1 MTTPTYCLIIRM
13 KNHIMICGNAKC
25 IVGCGVFCMK
35 KKLVLTM
42 FVISVSSVLFA
53 CSFSDSV
60 ITSENAGSEILLAEE
75 NGFVDDTSKE
85 EESANGQET
94 KDKKDNTDLNDKNNN
109 DTNITDKDSKE
120 DKNKDE
126 NSKDNKA
133 DKDTNKE
140 NNKDNKKDN
149 NKDENKD
156 DKNKAD
162 KNGEVD
168 DSDLK
173 VASKEQAEK
182 EAAEKTDTEKTDT
195 EQENKEQVILAET
208 DQTAAEIEAQA
219 ETQRIEL
226 EQTEAERIAEEQAA
240 AVAAAEEAERLA
252 LLQEAATAASS
263 DDGLALVNAAR
274 AEAGLG
280 AVSYDATLNV
290 LAYQRASEIC
300 ECWGHLRPDGSL
312 CFTILD
318 QNGVNYSACGE
329 NIAAGQ
335 ENISEVINMWLNSPG
350 HRANILNGAYNR
362 MGIAVYY
369 GGEYGTYWV
378 QIFTN

>member
-1 MTTPTYCLIIRM
+1 
-13 KNHIMICGNAKC
+13 MICGNAKC

-208 DQTAAEIEAQA
+208 DQTAAEIEAV
-219 ETQRIEL
+219 L
-226 EQTEAERIAEEQAA
+226 EAI
-240 AVAAAEEAERLA
+240 
-252 LLQEAATAASS
+252 
-263 DDGLALVNAAR
+263 DGVIVPANN
-274 AEAGLG
+274 GK
-280 AVSYDATLNV
+280 V
-290 LAYQRASEIC
+290 LAINNGKIEARSVQWGGGSAVVGHYQGEGGLQQLGRADLQHRVGLRHHEFA
-300 ECWGHLRPDGSL
+300 HLHAVDLHGSRL
-312 CFTILD
+312 
-318 QNGVNYSACGE
+318 V
-329 NIAAGQ
+329 
-335 ENISEVINMWLNSPG
+335 
-350 HRANILNGAYNR
+350 
-362 MGIAVYY
+362 
-369 GGEYGTYWV
+369 GGEIHPHQSAIGGVLQQGVSDSLGQPRKSGQNKAQKEEKEGLFEDISHKNNSVYKSV
-378 QIFTN
+378 QK

>member
-1 MTTPTYCLIIRM
+1 M
-13 KNHIMICGNAKC
+13 
-25 IVGCGVFCMK
+25 
-35 KKLVLTM
+35 LVL
-42 FVISVSSVLFA
+42 SVSTVLFA
-53 CSFSDSV
+53 CSFPDAVVS
-60 ITSENAGSEILLAEE
+60 SENAGSEILLAEE
-75 NGFVDDTSKE
+75 YGSADDISKE
-85 EESANGQET
+85 EESASNQET
-94 KDKKDNTDLNDKNNN
+94 KDKKDETDLNDKNNN
-109 DTNITDKDSKE
+109 DTNITDKDNKEKE
-120 DKNKDE
+120 DKNKEDKNKVESDKDE

-140 NNKDNKKDN
+140 KNNKDN
-149 NKDENKD
+149 NKD
-156 DKNKAD
+156 DKNKDD
-162 KNGEVD
+162 KNGNAD
-168 DSDLK
+168 DSDING
-173 VASKEQAEK
+173 SEK
-182 EAAEKTDTEKTDT
+182 ELTGKDTAEKTDT
-195 EQENKEQVILAET
+195 EQETKEQVILTET
-208 DQTAAEIEAQA
+208 DQFAAEIEAQA
-219 ETQRIEL
+219 EIQKIAL

-240 AVAAAEEAERLA
+240 AEAAAAEAERLA
-252 LLQEAATAASS
+252 LLQEAATVAAS

-274 AEAGLG
+274 TEAGLG
-280 AVSYDATLNV
+280 AVSYDATLNA
-290 LAYQRASEIC
+290 LAYQRAMEIS

-335 ENISEVINMWLNSPG
+335 ENMSEVINMWLNSPG

>member
-1 MTTPTYCLIIRM
+1 
-13 KNHIMICGNAKC
+13 
-25 IVGCGVFCMK
+25 MK

-42 FVISVSSVLFA
+42 LVLSVSSVLFA
-53 CSFSDSV
+53 CSFPDAVVS
-60 ITSENAGSEILLAEE
+60 SENAGSEILLAEE
-75 NGFVDDTSKE
+75 NGSLDDSSKE
-85 EESANGQET
+85 KESASGQET
-94 KDKKDNTDLNDKNNN
+94 KDKKDNTDLND
-109 DTNITDKDSKE
+109 TNITDKDNKDKE

-182 EAAEKTDTEKTDT
+182 EAAEKTDTE
-195 EQENKEQVILAET
+195 QETKEQVILAET

-219 ETQRIEL
+219 EIQKIAL

-240 AVAAAEEAERLA
+240 ALAAAEEAEKLA
-252 LLQEAATAASS
+252 LLQEAATVASA
-263 DDGLALVNAAR
+263 DDGLALVNEAR
-274 AEAGLG
+274 TEAGLG
-280 AVSYDATLNV
+280 AVSYDTTLNV
-290 LAYQRASEIC
+290 LAYQRAAEIS

-335 ENISEVINMWLNSPG
+335 ENISEVINMWLNSEG